1 MARYKIEQ
9 DHENCIGCGAC
20 VAACDKFWE
29 MGKDGK
35 SWIKK
40 GKTKLEVDDLE
51 CNMDAAQTCPV
62 NVIHI
67 FDSKTKKKMV

>member
-1 MARYKIEQ
+1 VAKYRIEQ
-9 DHENCIGCGAC
+9 DHDNCIGCGAC
-20 VAACDKFWE
+20 VAACDKSWE

-35 SWIKK
+35 SFLKK
-40 GKTKLEVDDLE
+40 GKTKLEVDDLS

-67 FDSKTKKKMV
+67 FDLKTKKKMI

>member
-1 MARYKIEQ
+1 MTKYKIEQ

-20 VAACDKFWE
+20 VASCEKFWV

-35 SWIKK
+35 ASLKGGKK
-40 GKTKLEVDDLE
+40 MVEVDDIG

-62 NVIHI
+62 SVIHI
-67 FDSKTKKKMV
+67 FDLKTKKKMI